1 MKTSPLLF
9 LGDPQPCP
17 FRKALD
23 LNPRGSSLN
32 TMSAPKT
39 GVSLVLL
46 CRFFTLLFLP
56 ISLSFFPNSDY
67 NQQFLLKCFWSNY
80 IRFLYPNK
88 TLTDQILGN
97 QSGTEKIIV
106 YLEQLGFLY
115 INKTYQIF
123 DN

>member
-1 MKTSPLLF
+1 MPFQKSF
-9 LGDPQPCP
+9 GPQPQQLFPECYVSP
-17 FRKALD
+17 KDGGISCIAVQILYA
-23 LNPRGSSLN
+23 SL
-32 TMSAPKT
+32 
-39 GVSLVLL
+39 
-46 CRFFTLLFLP
+46 LP

-67 NQQFLLKCFWSNY
+67 TQQFLLKCFWSNY

-88 TLTDQILGN
+88 TLTDQILSN

-106 YLEQLGFLY
+106 YLDQLGFLY